1 MKFIHIADIHWNAA
15 PDSGKPW
22 SQMCKRTIKH
32 TFQALISYVEE
43 EQIPLLLIA
52 GDLFNHQP
60 LSRDLRDINSLF
72 MTIPN
77 TRVVMIAGEH
87 DYISPSS
94 SCLSFNWNQNVTF
107 LSAKEL
113 TSVYF
118 PELNLEVHGF
128 SYHCPQIRKPLL
140 DHVRAPRDNR
150 FHILLVHGGDET
162 HLPFTKEGLRATGFD
177 YIALGH
183 SHKPEVFIENMAA
196 YPGSLEPVKKTEF
209 GSHGYIEGEIGLS
222 GTHFRHIPFAQL
234 QYISLVIHITPEIT
248 NLELQTLLKEEME
261 ARGRK
266 NIYRF
271 RLKGICHPMTNFDL
285 ESLKK
290 QYRIIDV
297 INQCEPDFDYELLYK
312 EHKGDMIGLFIDRF
326 YKPDM
331 KPAEKKALIYG
342 LKALMT
348 NK

>member
-1 MKFIHIADIHWNAA
+1 
-15 PDSGKPW
+15 
-22 SQMCKRTIKH
+22 
-32 TFQALISYVEE
+32 
-43 EQIPLLLIA
+43 
-52 GDLFNHQP
+52 
-60 LSRDLRDINSLF
+60 
-72 MTIPN
+72 
-77 TRVVMIAGEH
+77 
-87 DYISPSS
+87 
-94 SCLSFNWNQNVTF
+94 
-107 LSAKEL
+107 
-113 TSVYF
+113 
-118 PELNLEVHGF
+118 
-128 SYHCPQIRKPLL
+128 
-140 DHVRAPRDNR
+140 
-150 FHILLVHGGDET
+150 
-162 HLPFTKEGLRATGFD
+162 
-177 YIALGH
+177 
-183 SHKPEVFIENMAA
+183 MAA

-209 GSHGYIEGEIGLS
+209 GSHGYIEGEISLS

-271 RLKGICHPMTNFDL
+271 RLKGICHPMTSFDL

-331 KPAEKKALIYG
+331 KPTEKKALIYG

>member
-32 TFQALISYVEE
+32 TFQSLISHIEE

-77 TRVVMIAGEH
+77 TKVVMIAGEH
-87 DYISPSS
+87 DYLSPSS
-94 SCLSFNWNQNVTF
+94 AYLSFNWNQNVTF
-107 LSAKEL
+107 LSSKDL

-118 PELNLEVHGF
+118 PELNVEVHGF
-128 SYHCPQIRKPLL
+128 SYHSSEIRTPLL
-140 DHVRAPRDNR
+140 EGLKAPRNDR
-150 FHILLVHGGDET
+150 RHILLVHGGDES
-162 HLPFTKEGLRATGFD
+162 HLPFTKESLKSTGFD

-183 SHKPEVFIENMAA
+183 SHKPQVFIDHMAA

-209 GSHGYIEGEIGLS
+209 GKHGYIAGELSLS
-222 GTHFRHIPFAQL
+222 GTRFWHVPFAQL

-248 NLELQTLLKEEME
+248 DLELQNLLKEEMDE
-261 ARGRK
+261 RGRK

-271 RLKGICHPMTNFDL
+271 RLKGVYDSKSDFDL

-290 QYRIIDV
+290 QYRIIDI
-297 INQCEPDFDYELLYK
+297 INECEPDFDYDKLYK
-312 EHKGDMIGLFIDRF
+312 EHKGDMIGLFINKF
-326 YKPDM
+326 YKADM
-331 KPAEKKALIYG
+331 NPTEKKALIYG
-342 LKALMT
+342 LKALMP